1 MPVQVGKRNVV
12 LWYLGRER
20 ERGGMG
26 EETKGD
32 LIFQLADTEY
42 TFVCTMHSILYIQL
56 LKIDQNLTDLQ
67 QRASCDH
74 VFELMRKARS

>member
-12 LWYLGRER
+12 LWYLGGER
-20 ERGGMG
+20 EKGFGG
-26 EETKGD
+26 ETKGG